1 MARASSANNMVMLP
15 DIVPTL
21 KATLEEEVILEG
33 VETLEEETLEESFLE
48 KRKTKSTCELNM
60 RHALY
65 L

>member
-1 MARASSANNMVMLP
+1 MAHASSANNMAMLP
-15 DIVPTL
+15 DTVPTI
-21 KATLEEEVILEG
+21 KATLEEEVILGE

-48 KRKTKSTCELNM
+48 KRETKSTCELNI